1 MFSVLA
7 VGYLFLGGAGAG
19 AIAVASILDLAWVRA
34 PFGHASRIGIGEA
47 MPLERTVAVGM
58 LAGFAALALGMLFL
72 LFDLGRIDRVAS
84 LLLRP
89 SLSFLTVGTYALAG
103 LVAVRFAYLPSV
115 PRGAVRAVEAAA
127 AVVAVVVML
136 YTGLLLQ
143 NTGAVALWSSPL
155 VPVLFLLS
163 SLSCGIATLLLAAYF
178 APADAGI
185 AWLFRTLAR
194 ADAVIVVLEAVAAA
208 LFVAFA
214 LADDHP
220 GAAAS
225 AQRLAEGD
233 LALWWWVGFALC
245 GLVVPLAVEGV
256 LSARGSFSEACR
268 TGLAVAAVL
277 VLVGGFSMRTAL
289 AEAGS
294 HRELALEGAAAEQTS
309 EGEPTGLE
317 LRLE

>member
-1 MFSVLA
+1 M
-7 VGYLFLGGAGAG
+7 
-19 AIAVASILDLAWVRA
+19 
-34 PFGHASRIGIGEA
+34 
-47 MPLERTVAVGM
+47 
-58 LAGFAALALGMLFL
+58 
-72 LFDLGRIDRVAS
+72 
-84 LLLRP
+84 
-89 SLSFLTVGTYALAG
+89 
-103 LVAVRFAYLPSV
+103 
-115 PRGAVRAVEAAA
+115 
-127 AVVAVVVML
+127 
-136 YTGLLLQ
+136 
-143 NTGAVALWSSPL
+143 
-155 VPVLFLLS
+155 
-163 SLSCGIATLLLAAYF
+163 
-178 APADAGI
+178 
-185 AWLFRTLAR
+185 
-194 ADAVIVVLEAVAAA
+194 IVVLEAVAAA

-294 HRELALEGAAAEQTS
+294 HRELALEGAAAEQTF